1 MIIRNFI
8 KNKVIKCIRRFIIK
22 QIVKLVLMYILPL
35 LFRLL
40 KVSQITFTASFA
52 CQFSISLGRMSIT
65 LGLHLHFYYSYHDL
79 RSARIPKPSE
89 EKLTSN

>member
-8 KNKVIKCIRRFIIK
+8 KNKLIKCIRRFIIK
-22 QIVKLVLMYILPL
+22 QIVKLIFMYIFPL
-35 LFRLL
+35 LFHLFGI
-40 KVSQITFTASFA
+40 SQVTFTASFS